1 MWEVWRPA
9 ARPVNGVFA
18 VLLTALSVLPLCT
31 ACGEEGLFPTNV
43 DPGADFAV
51 ADVLFDEGYFYCQVE
66 PVLFQNSCGAGDPAK
81 GDPAG
86 GCHFAVTSFRLT
98 DYSPR
103 VGDTCTGNTPAPGS
117 VVEAARQNYRAAQ
130 ARMKQ
135 NPDLAPLLTRP
146 TGQAAHPREIFGEDS
161 EAAEVIRQWA
171 NQFSSQ

>member
-1 MWEVWRPA
+1 MWDARRPRL
-9 ARPVNGVFA
+9 RPTNGAFA
-18 VLLTALSVLPLCT
+18 VLFAALSLSLCF
-31 ACGEEGLFPTNV
+31 ACGEEGLLPTTV
-43 DPGADFAV
+43 DPGADFTV
-51 ADVLFDEGYFYCQVE
+51 ADVVFDEGYFYCQVE
-66 PVLFQNSCGAGDPAK
+66 PVLFQNSCGGGDPSQ

-98 DYSPR
+98 DYMPR
-103 VGDTCTGNTPAPGS
+103 VSETCSGNTPAPGS
-117 VVEAARQNYRAAQ
+117 VVEVARQNYRAAQ

-146 TGQAAHPREIFGEDS
+146 TGQAAHPREIFAEDS